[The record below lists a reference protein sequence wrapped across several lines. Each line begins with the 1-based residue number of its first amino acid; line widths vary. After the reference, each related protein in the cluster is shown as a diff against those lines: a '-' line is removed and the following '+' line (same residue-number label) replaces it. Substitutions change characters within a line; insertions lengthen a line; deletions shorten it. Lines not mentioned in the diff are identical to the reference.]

1 MNEKITL
8 ATKCRHRLERAILEG
23 ELLPGTHLKNE
34 DLKQLLHTALSPI
47 REALSS
53 LAEKGLLDFEENKGY
68 TVAKKSSLELIDSMK
83 TYAEI
88 ECLCLQQSIENG
100 NDQWESQIVAA
111 LHKLKKLETQKMVE
125 YSLWEPVNREFH
137 AALVAACPIRELLKI
152 RDLCALKHEWFVRL
166 SFHFAD
172 SPLMK
177 VNHKQHREI
186 ANFALKKKI
195 ESAKEALYSHIT
207 SSADNL
213 LNNLLRHNIINEQN
227 ND

>member
-1 MNEKITL
+1 MKEKITL
-8 ATKCRHRLERAILEG
+8 ATKCRHKLERAILQG

-34 DLKQLLHTALSPI
+34 DLKQLLQTALSPI

-88 ECLCLQQSIENG
+88 ECLCLQLSIENE
-100 NDQWESQIVAA
+100 NDLWESQIVAA
-111 LHKLKKLETQKMVE
+111 LHKLKKLENQKKVE

-137 AALVAACPIRELLKI
+137 TALVAACPVKGLLKI
-152 RDLCALKHEWFVRL
+152 RNLCALKHEWFVRL

-177 VNHKQHREI
+177 VNHKQHQEI
-186 ANFALKKKI
+186 ANYVLKKKI

-207 SSADNL
+207 SGADNL
-213 LNNLLRHNIINEQN
+213 INKLLKHNLITEKNH
-227 ND
+227 D